1 MAAAKL
7 IPALTI
13 GCALLVAAGI
23 PSGAFAQA
31 PEQPPA
37 GAAVTYTTE
46 AVATVESMG
55 QDRREVL
62 LRSTGG
68 NVFALL
74 ASPDV
79 NLARLKP
86 GDGIVVR
93 YVEALAVSLAKSGQD
108 ADGKVTGQSGIV
120 GAAPEG
126 SQPAGT
132 VMRQNRATV
141 TINAIDHASH
151 MVSFSGSGGAAHT
164 VAVRDPA
171 AQRFTDTLKVGE
183 QVDLVY
189 TQSLAVTIEPTHR

>member
-1 MAAAKL
+1 
-7 IPALTI
+7 
-13 GCALLVAAGI
+13 
-23 PSGAFAQA
+23 
-31 PEQPPA
+31 
-37 GAAVTYTTE
+37 
-46 AVATVESMG
+46 
-55 QDRREVL
+55 
-62 LRSTGG
+62 
-68 NVFALL
+68 
-74 ASPDV
+74 
-79 NLARLKP
+79 
-86 GDGIVVR
+86 VVR

-171 AQRFTDTLKVGE
+171 AQRFTDTLKVGD

-189 TQSLAVTIEPTHR
+189 TQSLAVAIEPTHR